1 MTTDDFDE
9 QHIRERGE
17 TDPRASR
24 LVLVGLLVFWALVA
38 WVLSGCQTIRE
49 HPRLAAGAAAVVV
62 TSIAL
67 STNHRDYQPAPD
79 IRLPIPPT
87 RELAR

>member
-1 MTTDDFDE
+1 MKDKLIDF
-9 QHIRERGE
+9 G
-17 TDPRASR
+17 
-24 LVLVGLLVFWALVA
+24 LCLLLGVLLVWLT
-38 WVLSGCQTIRE
+38 GCTTIRE
-49 HPRLAAGAAAVVV
+49 HPRLSAAAVAVVV

-67 STNHRDYQPAPD
+67 SSGHGDHQPAPD

>member
-1 MTTDDFDE
+1 MKDKLIDF
-9 QHIRERGE
+9 GLCLLLGVL
-17 TDPRASR
+17 
-24 LVLVGLLVFWALVA
+24 LVLLLG
-38 WVLSGCQTIRE
+38 GCTTIRE
-49 HPRLAAGAAAVVV
+49 HPRLSAAAVAVVV

-67 STNHRDYQPAPD
+67 SSGHGDHQPAPD